1 MRKIIFILVPLFL
14 INFSCATIINSRTQ
28 RIDIITNKEAEVGI
42 NGEVLANAE
51 NRTKIVALRDVR
63 PVEISV
69 FNDTMSKHLV
79 IDSRTSIAYWL
90 NLYPSL
96 GLGMLIDKDT
106 PKRFAYP
113 KKVYVDMTNS
123 TNSYY
128 IYNPGI
134 RKGTLYFNSS
144 FPWVNSFLLKPLE
157 ENSTKSH
164 TGFMGIMVSLDYY
177 YKTNRY
183 VNLSFSGVTD
193 FIFLFPAPVDFD
205 GEVDFMSSLYA
216 SFSSNYRIKRFTAGY
231 GVSFSKNIWDHRYYQ
246 WQDSPPPVR
255 DPVTKIDYSLGFI
268 FPLYC
273 EIGEYFKIGLLYRPS
288 FMTISPVTKF
298 KYEHLISMDFAWKI
312 PLIR

>member
-1 MRKIIFILVPLFL
+1 MRKLIFILVPVFL
-14 INFSCATIINSRTQ
+14 INCSCATLFNSRTQ
-28 RIDIITNKEAEVGI
+28 RIDIITNKKAQVGI
-42 NGEVLANAE
+42 NGEILVNTD
-51 NRTKIVALRDVR
+51 NRTKIIALRDVR

-79 IDSRTSIAYWL
+79 IDSRTSIAFWL

-96 GLGMLIDKDT
+96 GLGMLIDKDS
-106 PKRFAYP
+106 PKRYAYP
-113 KKVYVDMTNS
+113 KRVYVDMTNS
-123 TNSYY
+123 LNSYY
-128 IYNPGI
+128 RYNPYI

-164 TGFMGIMVSLDYY
+164 TGFMGIMAGLDYY

-183 VNLSFSGVTD
+183 VNMSFSGVMD
-193 FIFLFPAPVDFD
+193 FIFLFPAPIDFV

-216 SFSSNYRIKRFTAGY
+216 SLSSNYRIKRFSVGY

-246 WQDSPPPVR
+246 RQDPPLPVR
-255 DPVTKIDYSLGFI
+255 DPVTKTDYSIGLI

-288 FMTISPVTKF
+288 FLTIRPVTKF
-298 KYEHLISMDFAWKI
+298 KYEHLINMDFAWRI
-312 PLIR
+312 PIIK